1 MYHLYLSPYKYI
13 AFEENSY
20 IMYNPFIINRKPVE
34 HSSDCPNW
42 NQPDDE
48 PMDDR
53 ATCCVCRCL
62 SVSHACAR
70 VVRRARACAAS
81 THVIAL
87 GVCALCVLRRAWKR
101 SGRRVHHH
109 ALDEIWDIVVPLA
122 SVEYIYI
129 RTGRVC
135 EFDG

>member
-1 MYHLYLSPYKYI
+1 
-13 AFEENSY
+13 
-20 IMYNPFIINRKPVE
+20 MYNPFIINRKPVE

-53 ATCCVCRCL
+53 ATCCVCVVCCVL
-62 SVSHACAR
+62 CVAVYLSHACAR

-87 GVCALCVLRRAWKR
+87 GVRALCVVRRAWK
-101 SGRRVHHH
+101 
-109 ALDEIWDIVVPLA
+109 
-122 SVEYIYI
+122 
-129 RTGRVC
+129 
-135 EFDG
+135 